1 MQSNTEKFLP
11 LEWKN
16 GIIGRL
22 HFFFLPCGVG
32 SAVELALLLKTVTRA
47 IN

>member
-11 LEWKN
+11 LEWKR
-16 GIIGRL
+16 GFSDGCI
-22 HFFFLPCGVG
+22 FSFSPCGVG
-32 SAVELALLLKTVTRA
+32 SAVELALLLKIGTRA